1 MFIRCCVFVVGLVTV
16 EGCVG
21 WTAPANRLDSLSSE
35 EREVILGLPILIEG
49 DLSGKEHAVLDGV
62 TGSSCQYTRSDPRAT
77 KTDAM
82 NEAKYWAKQQGADGI
97 KNLNAILP
105 EKGPS

>member
-1 MFIRCCVFVVGLVTV
+1 M
-16 EGCVG
+16 
-21 WTAPANRLDSLSSE
+21 
-35 EREVILGLPILIEG
+35 
-49 DLSGKEHAVLDGV
+49 LDGV